1 MFKGYRQ
8 EVLADSTYMP
18 RTRALE
24 ATANPIN
31 SGGATRGPSTTATG
45 IQGFFQKPLMEN
57 ILLENNKRLV
67 RDVARD
73 AYFYDPISG
82 AAVQLLSILP
92 WSNVTLT
99 GIKDDKVRE
108 KYSQSI
114 ANMNLMM
121 LMPELTTDYLVNGTF
136 IANAIFDDSKGC
148 FTGIAPQDIDSC
160 EIIPVP
166 LYGRDPLV
174 NVRLD
179 ASFKRLLDMAKKDDR
194 AKNIVTDL
202 GSDFEKSIKNGY
214 MELDPDTTIYLPRR
228 EFSTQIEGSSYLQR
242 ILPYWIIEKALL
254 RGTIELSYRRQKSI
268 LHLLIGDEE
277 WEPTTEELQNYVQL
291 FLNADQDP
299 TGAVIATRQGVVPT
313 ELGNASGF
321 WRIDEISQ
329 FSNDSKYKALG
340 ISESMIVGD
349 ANLNTMDNAMSTF
362 LERLRYMRFNISH
375 RMFNG
380 KLFPHIAVK
389 NGFRAKKNQ
398 ARHEVQG
405 SDDDYAK
412 QFGLFAGEGGMEITG
427 SSYGVYAENFNPADY
442 EIPKLNWIKHL
453 KPEADSAYME
463 VLDKLEQK
471 GLPIP
476 LRMWAAAGGVN
487 IAEMMYG
494 YEDDVRI
501 RKLADAHRKKIPKTK
516 SDDDGESYASLIRN
530 GKGRDVL
537 DLLSNTKARK
547 RLGLELLASTIS
559 KRKPKR
565 FGDFTFDERH
575 HEMRDPDTGKL
586 LSRKGRR
593 VREERV
599 HKIAAEALSRIAQ
612 RENYVTRN
620 DSSMDDVRKRII
632 SYSKKKKPT

>member
-1 MFKGYRQ
+1 MFKGYKQ
-8 EVLADSTYMP
+8 EVLASSTYMP
-18 RTRALE
+18 RPRTLE
-24 ATANPIN
+24 ITANQIN

-45 IQGFFQKPLMEN
+45 IQGFFRKPLMEN
-57 ILLENNKRLV
+57 ILIDSNKLQV
-67 RDVARD
+67 REVARD

-99 GIKDDKVRE
+99 GIKDDRVRE

-121 LMPELTTDYLVNGTF
+121 LMPELTTDFLVNGTF
-136 IANAIFDDSKGC
+136 IANAIFDEGQGC

-160 EIIPVP
+160 VITPVP
-166 LYGRDPLV
+166 LYGRDPLID
-174 NVRLD
+174 VRLD
-179 ASFKRLLDMAKKDDR
+179 ASFKRLLDMAQKDPR
-194 AKNIVTDL
+194 ARDVVSDL
-202 GSDFEKSIKNGY
+202 GSEFEKAIKIGY
-214 MELDPDTTIYLPRR
+214 MQLQPETTIYLPRR

-277 WEPTTEELQNYVQL
+277 WEPTTEEMQNYVQL

-340 ISESMIVGD
+340 ISESIIVGD
-349 ANLNTMDNAMSTF
+349 ANLNTMDTAMSTF
-362 LERLRYMRFNISH
+362 LERLRYMRFNISQ

-389 NGFRAKKNQ
+389 NGFRAKKDQ
-398 ARHEVQG
+398 VRHEVQG
-405 SDDDYAK
+405 SNKFDN
-412 QFGLFAGEGGMEITG
+412 QFSLFAGNMEITG
-427 SSYGVYAENFNPADY
+427 SNYGVYAENFNPAEY
-442 EIPKLNWIKHL
+442 QIPKLNWIKHL

-463 VLDKLEQK
+463 ILDKLEQK

-501 RKLADAHRKKIPKTK
+501 RKLADAHKKKLPRTK
-516 SDDDGESYASLIRN
+516 SDDGESYASLITN
-530 GKGRDVL
+530 GEGKNAVEL
-537 DLLSNTKARK
+537 MANPNVRK
-547 RLGLELLASTIS
+547 RLGFKLLASTLN

-565 FGDFTFDERH
+565 FGDFNFDERH
-575 HEMRDPDTGKL
+575 REMRDPDTGKL
-586 LSRKGRR
+586 LSKKGRR

-599 HKIAAEALSRIAQ
+599 HKVAAEALSRIAQ
-612 RENYVTRN
+612 RDNYIIKN
-620 DSSMDDVRKRII
+620 DTSLDDVKKRII
-632 SYSKKKKPT
+632 SYSKNKKVS